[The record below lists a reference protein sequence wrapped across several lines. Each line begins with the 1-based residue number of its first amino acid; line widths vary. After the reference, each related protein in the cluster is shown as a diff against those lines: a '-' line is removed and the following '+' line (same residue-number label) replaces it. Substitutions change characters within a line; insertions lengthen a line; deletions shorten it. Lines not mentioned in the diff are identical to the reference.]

1 MFTFLSLITHDQVD
15 NDYFKYNSNS
25 EDSKNLLGFFGAVVS
40 GFLYDIFGHISYLIP
55 IFLVANSFN
64 LIIGKGLF
72 WYNWFFLPLLL
83 IFASIL
89 TELISINYLQNF
101 FDGGLLGIGLYN
113 YLSYYLDDFWHPPL
127 LLILVTFITCT
138 IFFFQ

>member
-1 MFTFLSLITHDQVD
+1 MFKNFKENFEKFFIFSLLFLIGMFVFLSLITHDQVD

-64 LIIGKGLF
+64 LIIWKR
-72 WYNWFFLPLLL
+72 
-83 IFASIL
+83 I
-89 TELISINYLQNF
+89 
-101 FDGGLLGIGLYN
+101 
-113 YLSYYLDDFWHPPL
+113 
-127 LLILVTFITCT
+127 ILV
-138 IFFFQ
+138 